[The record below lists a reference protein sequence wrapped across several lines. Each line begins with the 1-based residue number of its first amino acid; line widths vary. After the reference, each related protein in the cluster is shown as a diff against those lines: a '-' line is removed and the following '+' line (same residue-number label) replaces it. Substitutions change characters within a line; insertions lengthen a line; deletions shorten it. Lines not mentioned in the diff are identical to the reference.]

1 LDNLSNTAGG
11 VWEEA
16 STSLGDRLNAFK
28 SAWRERFSQQG
39 EGEQGEGGE
48 EEPQESKRKTRSGG
62 KEAVT
67 GIATAMAATL
77 PTVVDAEAPPS
88 EDASEDLMILTR
100 KLIEIR
106 TILLS
111 IGEEAGLTLPSI
123 VVIGSQSSGK
133 SSVLEAIVGRE
144 FLPK

>member
-28 SAWRERFSQQG
+28 SAWKERFSQQG
-39 EGEQGEGGE
+39 EGE
-48 EEPQESKRKTRSGG
+48 EEPQEPKRRTRTGSGG